1 MAKSSQPRH
10 LMLVFAALLLGL
22 WLAMRPAGAADLPSE
37 TMQAIDSL
45 VETALADTRVPSA
58 SIAVVKDGQIV
69 LAKAYGKARLP
80 DVEASPSMRYKIASN
95 SKQFTA
101 AAILL
106 LAERHKLSLDDKVA
120 RFLPNLTGADKVT
133 IRNLLTHTSGYQDFY
148 AEDYVVPELRKD
160 TTPQHILDVW
170 GKKPLDFA
178 PGTRWQYSNTN
189 YVIAGRIVEQVSHM
203 PLMAFL
209 HNEVFDKL
217 GMKSPVDI
225 GDDWST
231 DDATG
236 YTTYGLGPAREVAP
250 EGKNWLWAAGELGM
264 TASDLARWD
273 ISLMKGEVLSPALT
287 KTLTTQMTLTD
298 GTATN
303 YALGLGV
310 KQLDNGHRRWAH
322 TGGASGFHS
331 MNVLYPDDR
340 AAITVL
346 TNGEGATA
354 RTIVNGIE
362 KRLFT
367 PFTDPDAAATLAR
380 ARALFTGLQAANI
393 DRSAMTPALNHY
405 FSDVVLSDFAKSLGP
420 LGEIEDF
427 TQSSFE
433 DRGGMSNRVFKIKVG
448 GKALIMDSYLMPDG
462 KWEQC
467 LIFSESL

>member
-1 MAKSSQPRH
+1 MAESPQPRH
-10 LMLVFAALLLGL
+10 AILVFSALLLAL
-22 WLAMRPAGAADLPSE
+22 WLPTRPAVAADLPPE

-45 VETALADTRVPSA
+45 VEKALADSRIPSA
-58 SIAVVKDGQIV
+58 SIAVVKDGLIV

-80 DVEASPSMRYKIASN
+80 DVETGPSVRYKIASN

-120 RFLPNLTGADKVT
+120 RFLPDLTGADKVA

-209 HNEVFDKL
+209 HKEIFDKL

-225 GDDWST
+225 GGGWST

-273 ISLMKGEVLSPALT
+273 ISLMKSEILSPASS

-310 KQLDNGHRRWAH
+310 KQLNNGHRRWAH

-331 MNVLYPDDR
+331 MNVLYPDDH

-346 TNGEGATA
+346 TNGEGETF
-354 RTIVNGIE
+354 RTIVDGIE
-362 KRLFT
+362 TLLLT
-367 PFTDPDAAATLAR
+367 PVTDPDAAAALTR
-380 ARALFTGLQAANI
+380 ARALFTSLQAGKI
-393 DRSAMTPALNHY
+393 DRAAMTLALNDY
-405 FSDVVLSDFAKSLGP
+405 FSDAVLTDFAESLGP
-420 LGEIEDF
+420 LGKVEDF

-433 DRGGMSNRVFKIKVG
+433 DRGGMVNRVFKIKAG
-448 GKALIMDSYLMPDG
+448 GKTLTMDSYLMSDG

-467 LIFSESL
+467 LIFAD

>member
-1 MAKSSQPRH
+1 MAKFPQPRH
-10 LMLVFAALLLGL
+10 PFLVIAALLLGL
-22 WLAMRPAGAADLPSE
+22 WLPTRPAGAADLPPE

-45 VETALADTRVPSA
+45 VEKALADTRVPSA
-58 SIAVVKDGQIV
+58 SIVVVKDGQIV
-69 LAKAYGKARLP
+69 LAKAYGKALLP

-101 AAILL
+101 AAIML
-106 LAERHKLSLDDKVA
+106 LAERHKVSLDDKVA
-120 RFLPNLTGADKVT
+120 RFLPDLTGADKVT

-170 GKKPLDFA
+170 GKKALDFA

-189 YVIAGRIVEQVSHM
+189 YVIAGRIVEKVSHM

-209 HNEVFDKL
+209 HKEIFDKL

-236 YTTYGLGPAREVAP
+236 YTTYGLGPAREVAS

-273 ISLMKGEVLSPALT
+273 ISLMKSEILSPAST

-310 KQLDNGHRRWAH
+310 KHLDNGHRRWAH

-331 MNVLYPDDR
+331 MNVVYPDDR

-346 TNGEGATA
+346 TNGEGATS

-362 KRLFT
+362 KRLLT
-367 PFTDPDAAATLAR
+367 PVTDPDAAATLAR
-380 ARALFTGLQAANI
+380 ARAVFTGLQAGNI

-405 FSDVVLSDFAKSLGP
+405 FSDAVLSDFAKSLGP

-433 DRGGMSNRVFKIKVG
+433 DRGGMANRVFNTKVG
-448 GKALIMDSYLMPDG
+448 GKTLTMDSYLMPDG

-467 LIFSESL
+467 LIFVENP

>member
-1 MAKSSQPRH
+1 
-10 LMLVFAALLLGL
+10 MLLFAALLLGL
-22 WLAMRPAGAADLPSE
+22 WLATRPAAAADLPPE

-58 SIAVVKDGQIV
+58 SIAVVRDGQIV

-148 AEDYVVPELRKD
+148 AEDYVVPEMLMD

-217 GMKSPVDI
+217 GMKSPVDV
-225 GDDWST
+225 GDDWSA

-273 ISLMKGEVLSPALT
+273 ISLMKNEILSPALT

-303 YALGLGV
+303 YALGLEV

-340 AAITVL
+340 AAIAVL
-346 TNGEGATA
+346 TNGEGATP

-367 PFTDPDAAATLAR
+367 PFTDPGAAAALAR

-393 DRSAMTPALNHY
+393 DRSTMTPALNHY
-405 FSDVVLSDFAKSLGP
+405 FSDVVLSDFAKSLRP

-467 LIFSESL
+467 LIFLESP